1 MRGRWRSLWHDPPKQ
16 TGKEQDMKKVIA
28 AFNMTIDGFCDHTA
42 GLPDEEI
49 HQHYTELLGQGDT
62 ILYGR
67 ITYQLMEFWRT
78 FLENPSEEKSM
89 NAFAMVI
96 DKIPKIVFSHT
107 LKNVDWKSA
116 TIANRGLKET
126 VLELKQQSGNNI
138 FIGSRSLIIQLMKL
152 NLIDEYQ
159 ICVHPVVAGNGLPLF
174 ENISDRTIL
183 KLVKTKIFKGGA
195 VTLYY
200 EPKQ

>member
-1 MRGRWRSLWHDPPKQ
+1 MRKIL
-16 TGKEQDMKKVIA
+16 A
-28 AFNMTIDGFCDHTA
+28 AINMTLDGFCDHTA

-49 HQHYTELLGQGDT
+49 HQHYTELLGQGDA

-78 FLENPSEEKSM
+78 LLENPSEDKTM
-89 NAFAMVI
+89 NDFALAI

-116 TIANRGLKET
+116 TIAHRDLKET
-126 VLELKQQSGNNI
+126 VLEFRRQSGKDI

-159 ICVHPVVAGNGLPLF
+159 ICVHPVIAGGGLPLF
-174 ENISDRTIL
+174 ENINDRTIL
-183 KLVKTKIFKGGA
+183 KLTKTKTFNGGA
-195 VTLYY
+195 VALYY
-200 EPKQ
+200 EPTNIPERKIKW

>member
-1 MRGRWRSLWHDPPKQ
+1 MR
-16 TGKEQDMKKVIA
+16 KVIA
-28 AFNMTIDGFCDHTA
+28 AINMTVDGFCDHTA

-49 HQHYTELLGQGDT
+49 HDHYTELLGQGGV

-78 FLENPSEEKSM
+78 ILEKPSKEKSM
-89 NAFAMVI
+89 NDFAMAI

-116 TIANRGLKET
+116 KLADRNPEDE
-126 VLELKQQSGNNI
+126 VLALKQQPGKDI
-138 FIGSRSLIIQLMKL
+138 FIGSPGLIAAFTKL

-159 ICVHPVVAGNGLPLF
+159 LCVHPVIVGRGLPLF
-174 ENISDRTIL
+174 KNITDRILL
-183 KLVKTKIFKGGA
+183 KLIKTKTFTNGA
-195 VTLYY
+195 VILYY
-200 EPKQ
+200 QPANKKTTNL